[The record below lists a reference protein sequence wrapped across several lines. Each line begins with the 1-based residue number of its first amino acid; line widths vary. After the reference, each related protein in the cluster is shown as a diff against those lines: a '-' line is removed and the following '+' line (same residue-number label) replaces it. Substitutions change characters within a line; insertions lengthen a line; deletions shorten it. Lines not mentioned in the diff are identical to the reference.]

1 MLISCDICGQPA
13 QLALLSSGCAPVTYA
28 ACQVCRAKRAEN
40 IDVAITWYH
49 LEGETDASKA
59 YLSRLVSWN
68 DGEYIGKEGILCYYT
83 EHQDELIA
91 KMAEEVELVDD
102 TMETEKNH
110 HIPSGTG
117 GHEHNGAG

>member
-68 DGEYIGKEGILCYYT
+68 DGEYIGGEEILCYYAK
-83 EHQDELIA
+83 HRDELIA
-91 KMAEEVELVDD
+91 EMEEEVELIDD
-102 TMETEKNH
+102 TMETDKID
-110 HIPSGTG
+110 HIPSDK
-117 GHEHNGAG
+117 ER